1 MRRTHASFLAVT
13 GLAVVAAFAAFSCG
27 PRRAPQPV
35 ADEAR
40 PAPAAVDLD
49 PRAVA
54 RAEAAIAR
62 AIDAGL
68 IPGAVLVMGDAA
80 GVRYLRAF
88 GHRTLEPRPE
98 FMTPD
103 TVFDLASLTKPVATA
118 ASVMKLVDEGRV
130 DLAAPVAT
138 YLPSFGANG
147 KDAITVAQL
156 LLHRGGLTP
165 DNALADYADGP
176 ARAIERIDALAPRW
190 DVGDAF
196 HYSDVGYIVLGRL
209 VERVAGVP
217 LNVFAHRELFEPL
230 DMDHARFLPPEEWA
244 DLIAPTAKEDGQW
257 LVGRVH
263 DPRAR
268 ALGGVA
274 GHAGLFASA
283 RDLARFCR
291 MILGRGDLDGRRVLA
306 PETVEA
312 WTRIHP
318 FADGARTCG
327 FDADTGLSSARG
339 RRFTRRS
346 TFGHTGFTGTMLW
359 IDPEHGVFVV
369 MLTNR
374 LHAGSRSVV
383 PLYREVS
390 TAAAEALLG
399 PEGVL
404 TGIDVL
410 VRDGF
415 AALAGRRVGLIT
427 NHTGI
432 DARGR
437 STATLLHEAENVTLV
452 ALFSPEHGI
461 AGRREGKIGDA
472 VDEATGL
479 PVHSLYGETRRPT
492 AEMLEGLDTLVFDI
506 QDVGTR
512 FYTYI
517 STMGHAME
525 AAGEHGLLFVV
536 LDRPNP
542 IAPLGADGPL
552 ADRDRLAFTAY
563 RPLPLTHGMTVGELA
578 TLFVSRFGVAC
589 DLRVVTME
597 GYTHRLWFDQTG
609 QRWVDPSPNM
619 RNPTQA
625 VLYPAVGLL
634 EASNLSVGRG
644 TDEPF
649 ERLGAPWIDGRE
661 LARRLNG
668 AALPGLRFVPIAFT
682 PDASKYKGEQ
692 CEGVHIIV
700 TDRSA
705 VAPARTGLTLA
716 WTLHRLYTGDFRA
729 EAVLTL
735 LANRAVQGAWPAAAD
750 PAALAE
756 TWAKPLAGFRDDRAR
771 HLLYP

>member
-1 MRRTHASFLAVT
+1 MQRTPASLLAVC
-13 GLAVVAAFAAFSCG
+13 GLIVAAACALPSCG
-27 PRRAPQPV
+27 PRRAPEGAMTVPL
-35 ADEAR
+35 
-40 PAPAAVDLD
+40 PAPAAADLD
-49 PRAVA
+49 LRAVA
-54 RAEAAIAR
+54 RAEAAIGR
-62 AIDAGL
+62 AIDAGH
-68 IPGAVLVMGDAA
+68 IPGAVLVMGDTA
-80 GVRYLRAF
+80 GIRYLRAF
-88 GHRTLEPRPE
+88 GHRRLEPKGE

-103 TVFDLASLTKPVATA
+103 TVFDVASLTKAAATA
-118 ASVMKLVDEGRV
+118 PSVMKLVEEGKV
-130 DLAAPVAT
+130 DLDAPAAR
-138 YLPSFGANG
+138 YLPTFAAG
-147 KDAITVAQL
+147 KDTITVRQL
-156 LLHRGGLTP
+156 LLHRSGLTP
-165 DNALADYADGP
+165 DNALGDYADG
-176 ARAIERIDALAPRW
+176 RAKALARIDALALRW
-190 DVGDAF
+190 DVGSGF

-209 VERVAGVP
+209 VERASGVP
-217 LNVFAHRELFEPL
+217 LDEFARREIFGPAG
-230 DMDHARFLPPEEWA
+230 MDGARFLPPETWA
-244 DLIAPTAKEDGQW
+244 DRIAPTAKEDGEW
-257 LVGRVH
+257 LVGTVH

-291 MILGRGDLDGRRVLA
+291 MVLGGGELDGRRVLA

-312 WTRIHP
+312 WTRIHV

-327 FDADTGLSSARG
+327 FDADTGYSSARG
-339 RRFTRRS
+339 RRFERRR

-359 IDPEHGVFVV
+359 IDPQGGVFVA

-374 LHAGSRSVV
+374 LHVGSHSVV

-399 PEGVL
+399 PQGVR

-410 VRDGF
+410 ERDGF

-437 STATLLHEAENVTLV
+437 STAALLKDAENVTLV
-452 ALFSPEHGI
+452 ALFSPEHGL

-479 PVHSLYGETRRPT
+479 PVRSLYGETRRPT
-492 AEMLEGLDTLVFDI
+492 AEMLEGIDTLVFDI

-517 STMGHAME
+517 STMAYAME
-525 AAGEHGLLFVV
+525 AAAEHGLRFVV

-552 ADRDRLAFTAY
+552 ADRDRLSFTAC
-563 RPLPLTHGMTVGELA
+563 RPLPLAHGMTVGELA
-578 TLFVSRFGVAC
+578 RLFVGRFGIAC

-597 GYTHRLWFDQTG
+597 GYTHALWFDQTG
-609 QRWVDPSPNM
+609 QPWVDPSPNM

-634 EASNLSVGRG
+634 EMTNLSVGRG

-649 ERLGAPWIDGRE
+649 ERLGAPWIDGPE
-661 LARRLNG
+661 LARRLNA
-668 AALPGLRFVPIAFT
+668 AALPGLRFVPITFT
-682 PDASKYKGEQ
+682 PDASKYQGEP
-692 CEGVHIIV
+692 CGGVHIIV
-700 TDRSA
+700 TDRDG
-705 VAPARTGLTLA
+705 VAPARTGLAIA
-716 WTLHRLYTGDFRA
+716 WTLHRLYTRDFKGD
-729 EAVLTL
+729 AVLTL
-735 LANRAVQGAWPAAAD
+735 LANRAVQKAWPDADD
-750 PAALAE
+750 PAALAVL
-756 TWAKPLAGFRDDRAR
+756 WAEPLAAFRAERAR

>member
-1 MRRTHASFLAVT
+1 MRRTRASRLALC
-13 GLAVVAAFAAFSCG
+13 GLIVVIACALASCS
-27 PRRAPQPV
+27 P
-35 ADEAR
+35 R
-40 PAPAAVDLD
+40 PAPAAGEPEAAPAPLD
-49 PRAVA
+49 GQAVA

-62 AIDAGL
+62 AIDDGL
-68 IPGAVLVMGDAA
+68 IPGAVLVMGDSN

-88 GHRTLEPRPE
+88 GHRRLEPKPE

-103 TVFDLASLTKPVATA
+103 TVFDLASLTKAVATA
-118 ASVMKLVDEGRV
+118 ASVMKLAEWGKV
-130 DLAAPVAT
+130 DLDAPAAR
-138 YLPSFGANG
+138 YLPSFGAAG
-147 KDAITVAQL
+147 KEAITVRQL
-156 LLHRGGLTP
+156 LLHRSGLTP
-165 DNALADYADGP
+165 DNALADYADGRD
-176 ARAIERIDALAPRW
+176 RALERIDALRPRW
-190 DVGDAF
+190 DVGAGF

-209 VERVAGVP
+209 VERVSGVA
-217 LNVFAHRELFEPL
+217 LDVFAHRELFEPMG
-230 DMDHARFLPPEEWA
+230 MDHARFMPPEAWA
-244 DLIAPTAKEDGQW
+244 GRIAPTAKENGQW
-257 LVGRVH
+257 LVGCVH

-283 RDLARFCR
+283 GDLARFCR
-291 MILGRGDLDGRRVLA
+291 MVLGGGRLDGRRVLA
-306 PETVEA
+306 PETVA
-312 WTRIHP
+312 TWTRIHP

-339 RRFTRRS
+339 GRFARRR

-369 MLTNR
+369 LLTNR

-399 PEGVL
+399 PEGVR

-415 AALAGRRVGLIT
+415 SALDGRRVGLIT

-437 STATLLHEAENVTLV
+437 STASLLAEAENVTLV
-452 ALFSPEHGI
+452 ALFSPEHGL
-461 AGRREGKIGDA
+461 AGGREGTVGDA

-479 PVHSLYGETRRPT
+479 PVRSLYGETRRPT

-517 STMGHAME
+517 STMANAME
-525 AAGEHGLLFVV
+525 AAGEHGLRFVV

-542 IAPLGADGPL
+542 IAPLGVDGPL
-552 ADRDRLAFTAY
+552 ADRDRLSFTAC

-578 TLFVSRFGVAC
+578 RLFVGRYGIAC

-597 GYTHRLWFDQTG
+597 GYTHALWFDQTG
-609 QRWVDPSPNM
+609 QPWVDPSPNM

-634 EASNLSVGRG
+634 EMTNLSVGRG

-661 LARRLNG
+661 LARWLND

-682 PDASKYKGEQ
+682 PDASRYKGER

-716 WTLHRLYTGDFRA
+716 WTLRRLYTGEFRA
-729 EAVLTL
+729 DAVLTL
-735 LANRAVQGAWPAAAD
+735 LANRAVQRAWPDADD
-750 PAALAE
+750 PAALAA
-756 TWAKPLAGFRDDRAR
+756 TWADPLAGFRDDRAR